1 MDSEGL
7 ITGNGNPPKKPAATR
22 RSTTI
27 PASIQAYDLAK
38 HKILVGTFPGG
49 ELISEGEIAD
59 QLQISRTPVR
69 EAFLRLQSEG
79 LLRLYPKKGAM
90 VVPVSKQEIE
100 MVFETRL
107 LLERFAVEKVF
118 DTHMAVFVAD
128 EIDSLVQLQMKA
140 LEDKDPI
147 EFAELDRTIHTSIL
161 NATANSILAN
171 LYSSLRD
178 RQIRMFNILLYLNPV
193 RVETIVKEHKGFAT
207 LLRQNDRENL
217 IIAITDHA
225 RLTRDALLDGNI

>member
-7 ITGNGNPPKKPAATR
+7 ITGNGNPPKKSAATR

-118 DTHMAVFVAD
+118 DTQMAVFVAD